1 MFRFG
6 DEGQIITRLLIVV
19 FTLTLIGGSIYYV
32 LQNYQHNQQVY
43 HRKALSIS
51 EYGLMMAFEELGK
64 SPSWSKGF
72 DKTDYDDGWYI
83 VKTEKINKC
92 DTLFLLITSEGHLN
106 SASETVKCMLSLNV
120 AKGDSVWTRR
130 SMQ

>member
-1 MFRFG
+1 MNRFG
-6 DEGQIITRLLIVV
+6 DEGQIVVRLLIAV

-32 LQNYQHNQQVY
+32 LQNYQQNQQVY

-72 DKTDYDDGWYI
+72 GKTDYDGGWYL
-83 VKTEKINKC
+83 VKMERITNN
-92 DTLFLLITSEGHLN
+92 DTLFLSITSEGHLK
-106 SASETVKCMLSLNV
+106 SAAEIVKCILSLNV
-120 AKGDSVWTRR
+120 ADGDSVWTRR